1 MKPPSCFAALLILG
15 TYFGQVAYGANNQQV
30 LITLALMKR
39 ASAAKSLSYSI
50 VFPPSCMKCEVVD
63 DNAYA
68 KQNAR
73 EIIVAMRVPPSTQLP
88 LKIEVE
94 PSAIRRVLIEGS
106 ELAFNSEGNGLSI
119 ILPAQAEDRIN
130 SGEFQT
136 HIYWPGIDLRF
147 EHADSERRSGKYAD
161 GQWPSLERQAV
172 ANLEFAQREAVRMLG
187 LDSYVA
193 SHNIG
198 TIDLMGFDT
207 NDPHGHE
214 DWPPHMHMILW
225 WPTVK
230 GTGSLV
236 AHYYVSPK
244 GLLTHTI
251 VGPIGAIG
259 VEAQFPI
266 GSTFIDTDIN
276 GDKVYSHT
284 ITPEGWLRLGRIDGS
299 ECLIRPSASGFQ
311 EGAIVECPGFASRRV
326 RVEDDVEKGTLRVWV
341 NNSEETYHYDADSGA
356 LLP

>member
-1 MKPPSCFAALLILG
+1 
-15 TYFGQVAYGANNQQV
+15 
-30 LITLALMKR
+30 MKR
-39 ASAAKSLSYSI
+39 PSVAKSIPYS
-50 VFPPSCMKCEVVD
+50 VTFPESCAGCEVVHD
-63 DNAYA
+63 DAYE

-73 EIIVAMRVPPSTQLP
+73 EIILALRIPRATKLCLTVNLQ
-88 LKIEVE
+88 

-106 ELAFNSEGNGLSI
+106 ELAFTSGTKGLAI
-119 ILPAQAEDRIN
+119 TVPAQGEDRIN

-136 HIYWPGIDLRF
+136 HIFSPGMDLRF
-147 EHADSERRSGKYAD
+147 EHADVERRSGKYAD
-161 GQWPSLERQAV
+161 GEWPAIERQAV

-193 SHNIG
+193 SRNIG

-207 NDPHGHE
+207 NYPHGHE

-259 VEAQFPI
+259 VQAEFPT
-266 GSTFIDTDIN
+266 GSAFVDTDIN
-276 GDKVYSHT
+276 GDKVYSHI
-284 ITPEGWLRLGRIDGS
+284 ITREGWLKLGRVDGS
-299 ECLIRPSASGFQ
+299 ECLIRPSGSGFQ
-311 EGAIVECPGFASRRV
+311 EGATVQCPGFDQRRI
-326 RVEDDVEKGTLRVWV
+326 RVEDDVIKGSLRVRI
-341 NNSEETYHYDADSGA
+341 NDSEETYHYDMDSGV